1 MFDTIFDLINFPCP
15 ASVVR
20 RVRGFFMHPSGVS
33 NMLINNIYDSPTREN
48 KGNKGFEK
56 HLKENQI
63 ADNNK
68 KI

>member
-1 MFDTIFDLINFPCP
+1 
-15 ASVVR
+15 
-20 RVRGFFMHPSGVS
+20 
-33 NMLINNIYDSPTREN
+33 MLINNIYDSPTREN